1 MHREEGNVQL
11 VFSDS
16 LKWLNSARDIFQMV
30 DVVILNSILTG
41 SIAEFDGSN
50 AEFDGSF
57 PHSD

>member
-11 VFSDS
+11 VFADS
-16 LKWLNSARDIFQMV
+16 LKWLNSAGDIFQMV

-41 SIAEFDGSN
+41 SIAEL
-50 AEFDGSF
+50 DGSF

>member
-11 VFSDS
+11 VFADS

-41 SIAEFDGSN
+41 SIAEL
-50 AEFDGSF
+50 DGSF